1 MKQSRLSLKLILL
14 IFLWPVISYAQDSV
28 IGQGTRF
35 EQGGVLVSGSYKIM
49 YEKELLNSIVVDEN
63 GTIYIFQIISTQ
75 ERDSNAKSSSF
86 DINCKNGEDRY
97 YLSLTISKVRSDCF
111 LLIFEGSKADWYP
124 QKAPVRSFGFH
135 NY

>member
-1 MKQSRLSLKLILL
+1 MKRNRPSLKLILVL
-14 IFLWPVISYAQDSV
+14 FLWPAISYAQDNV

-35 EQGGVLVSGSYKIM
+35 ERDGVLVSGSYKIM
-49 YEKELLNSIVVDEN
+49 YEKDLLNSLVVDET

-75 ERDSNAKSSSF
+75 ERDDTSKSTSF
-86 DINCKNGEDRY
+86 DLNCKNGEDRY